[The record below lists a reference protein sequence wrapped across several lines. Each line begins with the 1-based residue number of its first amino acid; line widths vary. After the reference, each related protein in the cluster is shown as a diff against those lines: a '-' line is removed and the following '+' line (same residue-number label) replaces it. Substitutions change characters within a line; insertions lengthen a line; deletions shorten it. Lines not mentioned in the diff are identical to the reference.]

1 MKEGLFIV
9 FEGCDGSGK
18 TTISQGV
25 YNKLLELGYPVI
37 YTREPGGIDI
47 SEQIRD
53 IILDPKN
60 KTMDNRTEALLYAAS
75 RRQHLIEK
83 VLPAIED
90 KKIVICDRFV
100 YSSLVYQGYA
110 REIGV
115 DEVWRINDFAIEG
128 RLPSRTIFLD
138 IKPEIGLERIS
149 NREFKDRLD
158 QESITFHNRV
168 YEGYKEINKRF
179 ESNIESFD
187 ANRIPEEIID
197 EICKYIVGLI
207 NNVS

>member
-25 YNKLLELGYPVI
+25 YNKLQELGYPVI

-60 KTMDNRTEALLYAAS
+60 ETMDNRTEALLYAAS

-90 KKIVICDRFV
+90 NKIVICDRFV

-149 NREFKDRLD
+149 NRKFRDRLD
-158 QESITFHNRV
+158 QESIDFHQRV
-168 YEGYKEINKRF
+168 YEGYKEINQKF
-179 ESNIESFD
+179 KSNIEVFD
-187 ANRIPEEIID
+187 ANRLPEVIVAEISQYLV
-197 EICKYIVGLI
+197 ELI
-207 NNVS
+207 NNAG